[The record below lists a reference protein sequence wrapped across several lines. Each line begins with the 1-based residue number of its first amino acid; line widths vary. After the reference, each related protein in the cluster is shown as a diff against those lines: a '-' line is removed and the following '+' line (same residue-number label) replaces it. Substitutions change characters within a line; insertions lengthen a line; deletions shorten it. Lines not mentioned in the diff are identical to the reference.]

1 MKKYVKWIVVILIV
15 LVIGLGIWLYWMNR
29 GEAGKEFVEYTPAE
43 EITEEQARNTII
55 SVYYK
60 NKETGELMPEAR
72 MIDVKLLSDNPY
84 EEILKILM
92 EGPKSEKLE
101 KVIPEG
107 SALLGVELQKD
118 TVCINFSNEFIENQ
132 KEGAEE
138 EAKTI
143 YSIVN
148 TLTELNEVKRV
159 KILINGEEGKA
170 FKDNGMNFK
179 ETFERMD

>member
-1 MKKYVKWIVVILIV
+1 MKKYVKWFVIGTIAV
-15 LVIGLGIWLYWMNR
+15 FVGLGIWLFFINR
-29 GEAGKEFVEYTPAE
+29 EEGAKEIIEYTPGE

-72 MIDVKLLSDNPY
+72 LIDVKLLANNPY
-84 EEILKILM
+84 EEILKILI
-92 EGPKSEKLE
+92 EGPKSDKLE
-101 KVIPEG
+101 KVIPEETV
-107 SALLGVELQKD
+107 LLGAELKKD
-118 TVCINFSNEFIENQ
+118 TLYINFSNEFINNQ
-132 KEGAEE
+132 KEGVEE

-148 TLTELNEVKRV
+148 TLTELNEVAKVRF
-159 KILINGEEGKA
+159 LINGEEDKS

-179 ETFERMD
+179 ESFVRVD

>member
-1 MKKYVKWIVVILIV
+1 MKKYVKWIVLTLIV
-15 LVIGLGIWLYWMNR
+15 LLIGLGIWLFFMNR
-29 GEAGKEFVEYTPAE
+29 GDEEEIIEYTPAE
-43 EITEEQARNTII
+43 EITQEQARNTII

-72 MIDVKLLSDNPY
+72 LIDVKLLANNPY
-84 EEILKILM
+84 EEILKILI
-92 EGPKSEKLE
+92 EGPKSDKLE

-107 SALLGVELQKD
+107 TVLLGVELRKD
-118 TVCINFSNEFIENQ
+118 TVYINFSNQFIENQ

-148 TLTELNEVKRV
+148 TLTELNEVEKVR
-159 KILINGEEGKA
+159 ILINGEEDKC
-170 FKDNGMNFK
+170 FKDNAMNFK
-179 ETFERMD
+179 ESFVRID